1 MNIPQMMMNQPQTT
15 NVLVTDENGI
25 ERHVSNEELV
35 QLMQENAN
43 QLSKLETEKQMME
56 FQLISKNSEITYYEK
71 LIEKLKKEIKELKE
85 E

>member
-1 MNIPQMMMNQPQTT
+1 MMMNQPQTT

>member
-25 ERHVSNEELV
+25 QRHVSNEELV

>member
-1 MNIPQMMMNQPQTT
+1 MMMNQPQTT

-25 ERHVSNEELV
+25 QRHVSNEELV